1 MDTLRTRLESEVDSK
16 EYLWVSQARAVRGPC
31 SKPPS
36 PSIPAP
42 KGSRAQSH
50 LAALEGA
57 RVGAR
62 ATARAF
68 GQDVPSRHD

>member
-1 MDTLRTRLESEVDSK
+1 MPFGRGWESEADSK
-16 EYLWVSQARAVRGPC
+16 AYLWVCQTRAVRGPR
-31 SKPPS
+31 SEPPP